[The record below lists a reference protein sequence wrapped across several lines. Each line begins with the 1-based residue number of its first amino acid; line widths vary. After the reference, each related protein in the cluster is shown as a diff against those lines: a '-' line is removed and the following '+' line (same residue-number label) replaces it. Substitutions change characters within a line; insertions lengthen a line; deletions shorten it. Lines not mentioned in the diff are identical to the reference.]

1 MMNKRELATAY
12 KEPFAW
18 PGGYPIYIVLTDGV
32 MLCRECLK
40 SEYSQ
45 LIWDIDNKCDTGWT
59 PAGRD
64 VLYEGPEYCGHC
76 NHPLESAYGDVD

>member
-1 MMNKRELATAY
+1 MTKVELATAY

-18 PGGYPIYIVLTDGV
+18 PGGYPTYVVLTDGG
-32 MLCRECLK
+32 MLCRKCLK
-40 SEYSQ
+40 SEYSS
-45 LIWDIDNKCDTGWT
+45 LVWDIDNKCDTGWL

-76 NHPLESAYGDVD
+76 SAALESAYGDVE